1 MAKCAPCDCPSVL
14 PPWLGTFGDLMSLL
28 LTFFILLLSMAS
40 FDAKPL
46 TEAEG
51 SMRGALSML
60 PGGVKTEPGKNRTQ
74 TQAEMIPEPET
85 AAEVKRVESLYVELQ
100 QMLQVSDGT
109 SDITSDGE
117 EGFVMRLPAGLLFE
131 PGQTNIK
138 DQDGMQFIRR
148 LAMIAR
154 NYPPNIYVEARGHV
168 DSDPL
173 PPDSAYDDKWTL
185 SAMRALSVSKIIKQ
199 HGFPAERILTLG
211 RGDQEPMSR
220 SRDARSKAENDRV
233 DVYFYPKR
241 LDEGLSPEKVINK
254 NVLQSPSR

>member
-1 MAKCAPCDCPSVL
+1 MGWS
-14 PPWLGTFGDLMSLL
+14 G
-28 LTFFILLLSMAS
+28 
-40 FDAKPL
+40 
-46 TEAEG
+46 
-51 SMRGALSML
+51 
-60 PGGVKTEPGKNRTQ
+60 
-74 TQAEMIPEPET
+74 
-85 AAEVKRVESLYVELQ
+85 ELQ

-154 NYPPNIYVEARGHV
+154 NYPPNIYVEVRGHV